1 MKVWIKRVLKV
12 LLPLIIWLGLW
23 QYLAWKVGL
32 ELLLPGPWRVLER
45 LVALCPTAPFWHA
58 ALATLGR
65 VFLGGA
71 LGALAGALVAVL
83 SKRWEVCGWVLTPLM
98 KIIRATPVASFII
111 LIWLWYTANTVPAL
125 IAGLMSAP
133 VVWGTTAQAIRD
145 TDPALLEMA
154 RAYRLSGLKTVR
166 LIYIPSALP
175 AFLAGCRTA
184 LGLAWKAG
192 VAAEVLCRP
201 RWALG
206 SQVYNAKLALETADL
221 FAWTAVVV
229 VLSFVVEKALW
240 CLWRL
245 LDRRERRGG
254 HGAS

>member
-12 LLPLIIWLGLW
+12 LLPLVIWLGLW
-23 QYLAWKVGL
+23 QYLACRVGL
-32 ELLLPGPWRVLER
+32 ELLLPGPGRVMER
-45 LVALCPTAPFWHA
+45 LVALCPTPIFWRS

-65 VFLGGA
+65 IFWGGA
-71 LGALAGALVAVL
+71 LGALTGALVAAVSAWWEPAEWIL
-83 SKRWEVCGWVLTPLM
+83 SPMM
-98 KIIRATPVASFII
+98 KVVRATPVASFIL
-111 LIWLWYTANTVPAL
+111 LIWLWCQSNSVPTV
-125 IAGLMSAP
+125 IAALMSAP
-133 VVWGTTAQAIRD
+133 VVWGVTAQAIRD
-145 TDPALLEMA
+145 TDPALVEMA

-166 LIYIPSALP
+166 LIYIPSVLP
-175 AFLAGCRTA
+175 GVLAGCRTA

-201 RWALG
+201 RRALG
-206 SQVYNAKLALETADL
+206 TQVYNAKLSMETADL

-229 VLSFVVEKALW
+229 VLSFAVEKALW

-245 LDRRERRGG
+245 LDRRERRGA